1 MPVTEAQKRAM
12 KKYQQSHPEVFRQ
25 HRRKYV
31 ADHPEYKREY
41 YYANLEWERERS
53 RLYSQRKN
61 CFLREA
67 KRLSNICLFWK
78 PLHTTSFVVVKN
90 WRRVPIPDIGT
101 GIERMSV
108 VNIYP
113 PNIFRR

>member
-1 MPVTEAQKRAM
+1 MFQSYIGIGIKVILQNLIETYSTMPVTEAQKRAM

-53 RLYSQRKN
+53 RCTRNGRTVFYEKPSDCLISVYSEKT
-61 CFLREA
+61 
-67 KRLSNICLFWK
+67 
-78 PLHTTSFVVVKN
+78 LHTTSWVGIGRKN
-90 WRRVPIPDIGT
+90 
-101 GIERMSV
+101 
-108 VNIYP
+108 
-113 PNIFRR
+113 

>member
-1 MPVTEAQKRAM
+1 MFQSYIGIGIKVILQNLIETYSTMPVTEAQKRAM

-41 YYANLEWERERS
+41 YYANIEWERERS

-67 KRLSNICLFWK
+67 KRLSNICLF
-78 PLHTTSFVVVKN
+78 
-90 WRRVPIPDIGT
+90 
-101 GIERMSV
+101 
-108 VNIYP
+108 
-113 PNIFRR
+113 

>member
-1 MPVTEAQKRAM
+1 MFKSYIGIGINVILQNLIETYSTMPVTEAQKRAM

-41 YYANLEWERERS
+41 YFANIEWERERS

-67 KRLSNICLFWK
+67 KRLSNICLF
-78 PLHTTSFVVVKN
+78 
-90 WRRVPIPDIGT
+90 
-101 GIERMSV
+101 
-108 VNIYP
+108 
-113 PNIFRR
+113 